1 MAKKTVGGGPF
12 KDSQTRRERLSS
24 IVSGDTRDRNKAGPS
39 LVRMTSAALSP
50 RLGMPVSGLGGAPRA
65 AKDQS
70 RVFSERTLGGLKQ
83 RAVAAAKPKGYV
95 MGQNLTTPK
104 PKAKP
109 ASVVRTTVNER
120 VTPTSSKSAAPQR
133 MAINPRT
140 GSTLGFTTGGKTGS
154 TASKPGT
161 AFRTPMT
168 PGQRASRASFD
179 RSGVAGPQKDSSG
192 RNRSSAT
199 GKGAFGGGKK
209 R

>member
-1 MAKKTVGGGPF
+1 MAKKSVGGGPF

-50 RLGMPVSGLGGAPRA
+50 RLGMPVGSLGGQPRA

-83 RAVAAAKPKGYV
+83 RTAVAA
-95 MGQNLTTPK
+95 PK

-109 ASVVRTTVNER
+109 ANPVNVVRDVVRTITDMR
-120 VTPTSSKSAAPQR
+120 TTPAKAAGPKR
-133 MAINPRT
+133 MAVNPRT
-140 GSTLGFTTGGKTGS
+140 GSTLGFTTGSKTGS
-154 TASKPGT
+154 TVSKAGT

-168 PGQRASRASFD
+168 PGQRANRAAFD
-179 RSGVAGPQKDSSG
+179 RSGVAGPSKDSSG

-209 R
+209 K